1 MYIRTDSLP
10 QVDGAVSDDV
20 ADPADED
27 DVKARVS
34 HQGFQQDSKGL
45 DYRNRAGDNRRH
57 EDTGAD

>member
-1 MYIRTDSLP
+1 MNRAIFY
-10 QVDGAVSDDV
+10 DV
-20 ADPADED
+20 ADPAYRN